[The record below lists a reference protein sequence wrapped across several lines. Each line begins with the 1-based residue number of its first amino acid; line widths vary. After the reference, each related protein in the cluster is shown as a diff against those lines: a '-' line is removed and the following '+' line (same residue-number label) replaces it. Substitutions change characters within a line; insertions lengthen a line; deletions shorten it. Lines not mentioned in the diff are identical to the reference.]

1 MDDKRHHHDPVL
13 LQEVMQYLDPK
24 PGETI
29 VDGTIGLGGHAAAIL
44 RALQGRGCLIGFDQ
58 DEEALA
64 TAKQNLHDFSGQL
77 RLIHDNVRNI
87 DRHLASLS
95 VVSFDKLL
103 LDLGVCSLQ
112 LDCIE
117 RGFSFQSDAPLDMRM
132 NRARDLTAHRIVNE
146 WDEEDLE
153 KLIRD
158 CGEER
163 WSRRIARRIVEERG
177 RKPIETTAELAK
189 IIVRC
194 YLPSKAT
201 WRIHPATR
209 TFQALR
215 ITVNRE
221 LESLAE
227 VLEKAW
233 KLLNPDGRMVVISF
247 HSLEDRIVKQRF
259 RRWKDDNVAELLVK
273 KPVIATDEEI
283 EKNPRARSAKL
294 RAIRKIK

>member
-13 LQEVMQYLDPK
+13 LQDVMHYLDPK
-24 PGETI
+24 PGETV

-44 RALQGRGCLIGFDQ
+44 RAMQGRGRLIGFDQ

-64 TAKQNLHDFSGQL
+64 TAKQNLRDFSGQL
-77 RLIHDNVRNI
+77 TLLHDNVRNI
-87 DRHLASLS
+87 DCHFAGLS
-95 VVSFDKLL
+95 VGSFDKLV
-103 LDLGVCSLQ
+103 LDLGVSSLQ
-112 LDCIE
+112 LDCVE
-117 RGFSFQSDAPLDMRM
+117 RGFSFQSEAPLDMRM
-132 NRARDLTAHRIVNE
+132 NRTRDLTARRIVNE
-146 WDEEDLE
+146 WDQEDLE
-153 KLIRD
+153 KLIRE

-189 IIVRC
+189 IVVKC
-194 YLPSKAT
+194 YLPSKAA

-215 ITVNRE
+215 ITVNQE

-233 KLLNPDGRMVVISF
+233 KLLNPDGRIVVISF

-259 RRWKDDNVAELLVK
+259 RRWKDEGAAELLVK
-273 KPVIATDEEI
+273 KPLIATDEET